1 MLKEQGGGS
10 GWGGEGETQTWA
22 ETLEGAAGPQPR
34 REPLPTG
41 PRPPAWCPRL
51 VPGQH
56 SPEDTLAQW
65 HHEKHVS
72 TTQGASHLFQQA
84 YIKSIVQR
92 GKWGSERLSKSP
104 EITQP
109 GCGRAQTGTQ
119 VCRIPKLVISNCP
132 APLPASRILF
142 ATPPTPKDAHWW
154 CFPGRRA
161 LTLDGKGLAPQPSPP
176 GPQKPTAPALHPG
189 QTYPLPHPPWGS
201 LCDGC

>member
-22 ETLEGAAGPQPR
+22 EALEGAAGPQPR

-41 PRPPAWCPRL
+41 PRLPPWCPRL
-51 VPGQH
+51 VPGQR

-65 HHEKHVS
+65 RHKKHVS

-84 YIKSIVQR
+84 CIESIVQR
-92 GKWGSERLSKSP
+92 GKWGSERLSKSR

-109 GCGRAQTGTQ
+109 GGGRAQTGTQ
-119 VCRIPKLVISNCP
+119 VCLIPKLVISNCP

-142 ATPPTPKDAHWW
+142 ATPH
-154 CFPGRRA
+154 
-161 LTLDGKGLAPQPSPP
+161 PQGCSLVVLPWEESTDLRWKRL
-176 GPQKPTAPALHPG
+176 GPTAIPTWSPKAHCACAPSRTDVPTATPALG
-189 QTYPLPHPPWGS
+189 QPL
-201 LCDGC
+201 